1 MRTNGSQSG
10 HIQVDKQTI
19 ETALDDEGGSRR
31 RRQQQQ
37 QEVDL
42 NEENDK
48 KKATAS
54 SSVLLLRNGNGG
66 NGLQQQQSSP
76 DLLDI
81 LDNFLITTS
90 NPDETAASNAISQV
104 SHAQMDNSTNISTR
118 LVLSIPKNLKM
129 RQKVSFNISSD
140 ARYVY
145 ILSEHK
151 FIENAKENGQLK
163 VAVKNY
169 YQPFQF
175 YLDKNWWN
183 MPKF

>member
-31 RRQQQQ
+31 RRQQ

-66 NGLQQQQSSP
+66 NGLQQQQQSSP

-90 NPDETAASNAISQV
+90 NPDETAASNAINQV
-104 SHAQMDNSTNISTR
+104 SHTQMDNSTNISAR
-118 LVLSIPKNLKM
+118 LALSSTLNK
-129 RQKVSFNISSD
+129 STD
-140 ARYVY
+140 
-145 ILSEHK
+145 LSGLLC
-151 FIENAKENGQLK
+151 NGVRFKKSVRL
-163 VAVKNY
+163 
-169 YQPFQF
+169 
-175 YLDKNWWN
+175 
-183 MPKF
+183 

>member
-129 RQKVSFNISSD
+129 RQKVSFNISSE
-140 ARYVY
+140 ASYVY
-145 ILSEHK
+145 IFTKVNQKCQFGEKIVLQCYQIGK
-151 FIENAKENGQLK
+151 FLI
-163 VAVKNY
+163 
-169 YQPFQF
+169 
-175 YLDKNWWN
+175 DKKW
-183 MPKF
+183 

>member
-66 NGLQQQQSSP
+66 NGLQQQQQQSSP

-118 LVLSIPKNLKM
+118 LVLSIPKKPQNAPKSLIQHFE
-129 RQKVSFNISSD
+129 R
-140 ARYVY
+140 
-145 ILSEHK
+145 SELRLH
-151 FIENAKENGQLK
+151 IE
-163 VAVKNY
+163 
-169 YQPFQF
+169 
-175 YLDKNWWN
+175 
-183 MPKF
+183 

>member
-66 NGLQQQQSSP
+66 NGLQQQSSP

-104 SHAQMDNSTNISTR
+104 SHAQMDNSTNISAR
-118 LVLSIPKNLKM
+118 LVL
-129 RQKVSFNISSD
+129 RC
-140 ARYVY
+140 
-145 ILSEHK
+145 
-151 FIENAKENGQLK
+151 
-163 VAVKNY
+163 
-169 YQPFQF
+169 
-175 YLDKNWWN
+175 
-183 MPKF
+183 

>member
-66 NGLQQQQSSP
+66 NGLQQQQQQSSP

-129 RQKVSFNISSD
+129 RQKVSFNISSE
-140 ARYVY
+140 ASYVY
-145 ILSEHK
+145 ISGLRSNSVTRQK
-151 FIENAKENGQLK
+151 KVENAKIR
-163 VAVKNY
+163 
-169 YQPFQF
+169 QF
-175 YLDKNWWN
+175 K
-183 MPKF
+183 

>member
-31 RRQQQQ
+31 RRQQQQQ

-66 NGLQQQQSSP
+66 NGLQQQQQSSP

-90 NPDETAASNAISQV
+90 NPDETAASNAINQV
-104 SHAQMDNSTNISTR
+104 SHTQMDNSTNISAR
-118 LVLSIPKNLKM
+118 LALSSTLNKSTDLSGLLCNGVRLK
-129 RQKVSFNISSD
+129 K
-140 ARYVY
+140 ARACK
-145 ILSEHK
+145 HK
-151 FIENAKENGQLK
+151 QLNCGGK
-163 VAVKNY
+163 
-169 YQPFQF
+169 
-175 YLDKNWWN
+175 
-183 MPKF
+183 

>member
-31 RRQQQQ
+31 QQQQ
-37 QEVDL
+37 DVDL

-66 NGLQQQQSSP
+66 TGLQQQSSP

-90 NPDETAASNAISQV
+90 NPDETAASNAINQV
-104 SHAQMDNSTNISTR
+104 SHTQMDNSTNISAR
-118 LVLSIPKNLKM
+118 LALSSTLNKSTDLSGLLCNGVRLK
-129 RQKVSFNISSD
+129 K
-140 ARYVY
+140 ARACK
-145 ILSEHK
+145 HK
-151 FIENAKENGQLK
+151 QLNCGGK
-163 VAVKNY
+163 
-169 YQPFQF
+169 
-175 YLDKNWWN
+175 
-183 MPKF
+183 